1 MRRFI
6 PLATLTALAAC
17 ALVAPAAANQDVLT
31 FLHIKRSFPTFHGTI
46 DSQEKRCV
54 KGRTVKLLE
63 KRKHADDKVLGSD
76 EAKADGRWKVK
87 IVAGSGSY
95 YAKAPRLES
104 HSRHLACKAAVSRA
118 LIID

>member
-1 MRRFI
+1 MRRLL
-6 PLATLTALAAC
+6 PLAALATLTAG

-46 DSQEKRCV
+46 DSREKGCV
-54 KGRTVKLLE
+54 KGRTVKLLQ
-63 KRKHADDKVLGSD
+63 KRKHADDKVLGRD

-87 IVAGSGSY
+87 VVAGSGSY

-104 HSRHLACKAAVSRA
+104 HSRDLACKAAVSRA
-118 LIID
+118 LIVD